1 MGRHLSSEVFSV
13 LQLHAISEPLF
24 PHLKTL
30 EWWGAARKSIP
41 FIPLFLS
48 PRTTIITIAFIPYY
62 SPVAMVA
69 PMVTAF
75 PTLCPNLQEITFI
88 FTPRDPIINAAVSGM
103 LLASNRDTLQCFDA
117 DSPLT
122 EEACEVILKLPNLR
136 ELSVIIEQDTSLP
149 SAALPNLTTLILE
162 YDRDGGWLPMFH
174 GATFGKLKAVT
185 FSPTSESIGDFLE
198 AFGRAA
204 LVTSIQNTLTQ
215 FHLYA
220 PCSQNKN
227 YSPLLLF
234 TQLTEVITEF
244 SCIDGCSSRVDDDI
258 IISLA
263 RAVPKLKTLRL
274 GSPPCREIP
283 IGVSQG
289 THVSRQSPPRSL

>member
-1 MGRHLSSEVFSV
+1 M
-13 LQLHAISEPLF
+13 
-24 PHLKTL
+24 
-30 EWWGAARKSIP
+30 
-41 FIPLFLS
+41 
-48 PRTTIITIAFIPYY
+48 
-62 SPVAMVA
+62 
-69 PMVTAF
+69 
-75 PTLCPNLQEITFI
+75 I
-88 FTPRDPIINAAVSGM
+88 F
-103 LLASNRDTLQCFDA
+103 
-117 DSPLT
+117 
-122 EEACEVILKLPNLR
+122 KLPNLR
-136 ELSVIIEQDTSLP
+136 ELSVIIERDTSLP
-149 SAALPNLTTLILE
+149 SAVLPNLTTLILE

-185 FSPTSESIGDFLE
+185 FSPKSESIGDFLE

-220 PCSQNKN
+220 SCSQNQN

-263 RAVPKLKTLRL
+263 RAVPKLNRI
-274 GSPPCREIP
+274 S
-283 IGVSQG
+283 SD
-289 THVSRQSPPRSL
+289 